1 MVHIFWTPDLL
12 QNLSL
17 WIHWA
22 SLAAADHVHNPP
34 QHHQYLSSLPTQKR
48 NRGQWNQALIRGI
61 PVFSAFCYR
70 MASFI
75 YLLSNPN
82 FNQFH
87 FLQELKKI
95 TVILKN
101 FSTVR
106 NRLLQFLP
114 MRDQR
119 RDGLLYL
126 LRFWVT
132 QGHQL
137 ISSLLINMWQTML
150 NIFILTN
157 IRTNK
162 YRISDYWANLWL

>member
-1 MVHIFWTPDLL
+1 MFP
-12 QNLSL
+12 
-17 WIHWA
+17 
-22 SLAAADHVHNPP
+22 
-34 QHHQYLSSLPTQKR
+34 
-48 NRGQWNQALIRGI
+48 
-61 PVFSAFCYR
+61 AFCYR

-82 FNQFH
+82 FNLFH

-162 YRISDYWANLWL
+162 YRISDYWACDFSTATYPLDRFNDISMGQNLCFKHLMLLQYLHFNLKIAHVYFGVLCFIHTVCDPFLLLKYK